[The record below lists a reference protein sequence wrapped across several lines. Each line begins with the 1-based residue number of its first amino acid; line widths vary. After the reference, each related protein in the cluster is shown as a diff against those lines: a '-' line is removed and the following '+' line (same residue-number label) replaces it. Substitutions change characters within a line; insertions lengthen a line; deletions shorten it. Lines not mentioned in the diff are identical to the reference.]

1 MNLPNYNIRQL
12 LEAGVHFGH
21 QTHRWNP
28 LMDEYIYGSRNGIHI
43 LDLTQTLT
51 MLDVALNEIHKLVS
65 KGGSVLFVGTKRQAQ
80 HAIAEA
86 ATKCAQYYINY
97 RWLGGTL
104 TNWNTVSNSILR
116 LKDLEEFDE
125 SQLSLFTKK
134 ERLNIEKEHQKLNL
148 SLGGIKEMKNI
159 PDMLF
164 VVDTNKEA
172 IAIKEAKKIGIP
184 VVAILDSNSSTDGV
198 DFPIPGNDDASR
210 AISLYCDLVSKT
222 ILDGM
227 ESHLGSAGIDLG
239 ESEAPSSGDLP
250 EEKSSENDISN
261 DKVSSEKVEAD
272 VPNQSSDDQ
281 TLADQDNSNAAA
293 DINRENPSKEKNQ
306 KKDESKTEA

>member
-1 MNLPNYNIRQL
+1 
-12 LEAGVHFGH
+12 
-21 QTHRWNP
+21 
-28 LMDEYIYGSRNGIHI
+28 
-43 LDLTQTLT
+43 
-51 MLDVALNEIHKLVS
+51 LVS

-116 LKDLEEFDE
+116 LKDLEGFDE

-293 DINRENPSKEKNQ
+293 DINRENPSKEKNR

>member
-43 LDLTQTLT
+43 IDLTQTLT

-116 LKDLEEFDE
+116 LKDLEGFDE

-250 EEKSSENDISN
+250 EGKSSENGISN

-293 DINRENPSKEKNQ
+293 DINRENPSKEKNR